1 MDQLLPN
8 HKFINDL
15 FEYESFH
22 YRDGPTLCSLYNVTL
37 LIDLPRQNLSVGR
50 KFQHV
55 LIDLEEKCFK
65 IYYKN
70 NKSSCIYFH
79 ELVIN

>member
-1 MDQLLPN
+1 MVPN
-8 HKFINDL
+8 NKFIDDL

-22 YRDGPTLCSLYNVTL
+22 YRDGPALCSLYDVTL
-37 LIDLPRQNLSVGR
+37 LIDLPRKNLSVGR

-55 LIDLEEKCFK
+55 LVDLEEKCFK